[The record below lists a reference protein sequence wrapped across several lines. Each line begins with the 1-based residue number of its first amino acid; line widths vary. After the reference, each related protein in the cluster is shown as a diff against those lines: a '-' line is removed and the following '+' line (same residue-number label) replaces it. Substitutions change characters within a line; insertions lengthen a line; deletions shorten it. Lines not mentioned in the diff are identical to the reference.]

1 MDSPTQAGF
10 LEWVRAVMGVPTS
23 ALPDDSVFVGYAY
36 DVALAIV
43 SPDLAL
49 SSSLIYTLAVYNLG
63 GDNLVNYAQD
73 VPPSTFF
80 ADLRKSFGV
89 FNFQPGV
96 VTSSSDG
103 GTSSSY
109 ANPDFMKEFTM
120 ANLQNLKTPYGRQ
133 YLAFAQSLGPLWGL
147 T

>member
-1 MDSPTQAGF
+1 MDNPTQAGF
-10 LEWVRAVMGVPTS
+10 LEWVRGVMGIPQS
-23 ALPDDSVFVGYAY
+23 ALPDDSVFVGYAF
-36 DVALAIV
+36 DIAVQIV
-43 SPDLAL
+43 SLDLGVV
-49 SSSLIYTLAVYNLG
+49 SPLIYKLAVYNLG
-63 GDNLVNYAQD
+63 GDLLINYAQD
-73 VPPSTFF
+73 IPPSTYFF
-80 ADLRKSFGV
+80 DVRKNFGV
-89 FNFQPGV
+89 FNFAPGV

-109 ANPDFMKEFTM
+109 MNPDFMKEFTM